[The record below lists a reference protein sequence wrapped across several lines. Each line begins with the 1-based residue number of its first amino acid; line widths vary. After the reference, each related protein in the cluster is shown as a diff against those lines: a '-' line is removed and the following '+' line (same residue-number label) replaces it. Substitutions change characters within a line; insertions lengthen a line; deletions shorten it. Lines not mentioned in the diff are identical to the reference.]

1 MKFGAINMEQF
12 LGNFLRSMPGDALT
26 QQWSHTIPLHKLS
39 ATHNS
44 VVRGSVSNV
53 TRFVSG

>member
-26 QQWSHTIPLHKLS
+26 QQWSHTIPLIIINLNEGPPR
-39 ATHNS
+39 T
-44 VVRGSVSNV
+44 
-53 TRFVSG
+53 